1 MPSLRAAI
9 SLFLFCAETSVIRAH
24 PRKQKTNKKNE
35 QGLSSPRSIHVPNPC
50 NTFCL
55 QCQMLVA
62 SHTHW
67 GEKKRRVHKENGWSR
82 TGLNGG
88 GKGLCACALKLQH
101 GSSSPLTSLLNWLLP
116 AGLAVPVCCCPQR
129 FIVSYSGVCSPTTG
143 GPREENG
150 CLNIST
156 FM

>member
-1 MPSLRAAI
+1 MLTQ
-9 SLFLFCAETSVIRAH
+9 ENK
-24 PRKQKTNKKNE
+24 KQTKKTNKAFQVHAVSTCQIRAIPFAFNV
-35 QGLSSPRSIHVPNPC
+35 R
-50 NTFCL
+50 CL
-55 QCQMLVA
+55 WQA
-62 SHTHW
+62 THT
-67 GEKKRRVHKENGWSR
+67 GGKKKKRRVHKENGRSR

>member
-1 MPSLRAAI
+1 MWTLGFFPSPVRNTGPVDGNFAQLPYCFFTFARLACYTSVLLPSLRAAI
-9 SLFLFCAETSVIRAH
+9 SLFLFCAETPVIRAH

-67 GEKKRRVHKENGWSR
+67 GEKKGGFTRKTGGAEQVLTEEEKVSVRVHSSCS
-82 TGLNGG
+82 T
-88 GKGLCACALKLQH
+88 ALAAPSQ
-101 GSSSPLTSLLNWLLP
+101 
-116 AGLAVPVCCCPQR
+116 A
-129 FIVSYSGVCSPTTG
+129 Y
-143 GPREENG
+143 
-150 CLNIST
+150 
-156 FM
+156 

>member
-1 MPSLRAAI
+1 MRAAI

-24 PRKQKTNKKNE
+24 LRKTNK
-35 QGLSSPRSIHVPNPC
+35 QGLSSPRSIHVPNSC

-55 QCQMLVA
+55 RYQMLVA

-67 GEKKRRVHKENGWSR
+67 GEKRRVHKENRRSR

-88 GKGLCACALKLQH
+88 GKGLCACALKLQY
-101 GSSSPLTSLLNWLLP
+101 GSSDPFTSLLNWPLP
-116 AGLAVPVCCCPQR
+116 ARLAVPVCCCPQR
-129 FIVSYSGVCSPTTG
+129 FIVSYSGVCSLTTG